1 MTLRI
6 GIVGAGENTKL
17 QHIPGF
23 KSIED
28 VEVVA
33 VCNRTEASGEKVAE
47 EFGIPVV
54 YKDWNELVN
63 SDQIDAVCVGTWP
76 YLHSPI
82 TIKALSSGKHVLTE
96 ARMCMNLKEAQAM
109 HEAAEQSDCVA
120 MVVPAP
126 FYLTAEPTLLSMLKK
141 DFFGEILEIEVRGLA
156 GGFDPNAPLH
166 WRQRRDLSG
175 QNIMALGIF
184 NETVRRYVGHEKSVM
199 AHATIFTHERID
211 SETGMKRVADVPE
224 SIGVISEMENGA
236 TAVYHLSSV
245 ARFGDSFTFEFYGTK
260 GCFKMEGGT
269 AFNPGKVWVAG
280 ESDEAPRLLELR
292 EQPRNG
298 WRVEEEFVD
307 AIREGKPVTH
317 TNFTDGLRY
326 MEFTE
331 AVQMSLAEGRKVN
344 LSEL

>member
-1 MTLRI
+1 MALRI
-6 GIVGAGENTKL
+6 GIVGAGENTRL

-23 KSIED
+23 QGIED

-47 EFGIPVV
+47 EFGISTVHD
-54 YKDWNELVN
+54 DWNELVN
-63 SDQIDAVCVGTWP
+63 SDQVDAVCIGTWP
-76 YLHSPI
+76 YLHGPI
-82 TIKALSSGKHVLTE
+82 TIAALSAGKHVLTE
-96 ARMCMNLKEAQAM
+96 ARMCMNLEEAQAM
-109 HEAAEQSDCVA
+109 HSAAECSDCVA
-120 MVVPAP
+120 MIVPAP
-126 FYLTAEPTLLSMLKK
+126 FYLTAEPTLLNMLEEG
-141 DFFGEILEIEVRGLA
+141 FFGKILEIEVRGLA
-156 GGFDPNAPLH
+156 GGFDPDAPLH

-199 AHATIFTHERID
+199 AHGTIFTRD
-211 SETGMKRVADVPE
+211 RVDPETGLAGVADVPE
-224 SIGVISEMENGA
+224 SIGVISEMESGA

-245 ARFGDSFTFEFYGTK
+245 ARLGDSFTFEFYGTK

-280 ESDEAPRLLELR
+280 EDDEALRLLKLSEK
-292 EQPRNG
+292 PRNG
-298 WRVEEEFVD
+298 WRVEEEFVE
-307 AIREGKPVTH
+307 AIRLGKPVTH
-317 TNFTDGLRY
+317 TNFADGLRY

-331 AVQMSLAEGRKVN
+331 AVQMSLEEGRKIN

>member
-1 MTLRI
+1 MALRI
-6 GIVGAGENTKL
+6 GIVGAGENTRL

-23 KSIED
+23 QGIED
-28 VEVVA
+28 VEIVA
-33 VCNRTEASGEKVAE
+33 VCNRTEASGKKVAE
-47 EFGIPVV
+47 EYGIP
-54 YKDWNELVN
+54 KIHDDWNELVN
-63 SDQIDAVCVGTWP
+63 SDQVDAVCIGTWP
-76 YLHSPI
+76 YLHGPI
-82 TIKALSSGKHVLTE
+82 TIAALSAGKHVLTE
-96 ARMCMNLKEAQAM
+96 ARMCMNLEEAQAM
-109 HEAAEQSDCVA
+109 YSAAECSDCVA
-120 MVVPAP
+120 MIVPAP
-126 FYLTAEPTLLSMLKK
+126 FYLTAEPTLLTMLEE

-156 GGFDPNAPLH
+156 GGFAPDAPLH

-199 AHATIFTHERID
+199 AHGTIFTRD
-211 SETGMKRVADVPE
+211 RVNLETGLSGVADVPE

-245 ARFGDSFTFEFYGTK
+245 ARLGDSFTFEFYGTK

-280 ESDEAPRLLELR
+280 EDDEALRLLKFS

-298 WRVEEEFVD
+298 WRVEEEFVE
-307 AIREGKPVTH
+307 AIRLGKPVTH
-317 TNFTDGLRY
+317 TNFADGLRY

-331 AVQMSLAEGRKVN
+331 AVQMSLKEGRKIN

>member
-6 GIVGAGENTKL
+6 GIVGAGENTRL

-23 KSIED
+23 QDIED

-33 VCNRTEASGEKVAE
+33 VCNRTEASGKKVAE
-47 EFGIPVV
+47 EFGIPIVHN
-54 YKDWNELVN
+54 DWNELVS
-63 SDQIDAVCVGTWP
+63 SDQIDAVCIGTWP
-76 YLHSPI
+76 YLHGPI
-82 TIKALSSGKHVLTE
+82 TIAALSAGKHVLTE

-109 HEAAEQSDCVA
+109 HYEAERSDCVA
-120 MVVPAP
+120 MIVPAP
-126 FYLTAEPTLLSMLKK
+126 FYLTAEPTLLSMLE
-141 DFFGEILEIEVRGLA
+141 DGFFGQILEIEVRGLA
-156 GGFDPNAPLH
+156 GGFDPEAPLH

-184 NETVRRYVGHEKSVM
+184 NETVRRYAGHEKSVI
-199 AHATIFTHERID
+199 AHGAIFTRD
-211 SETGMKRVADVPE
+211 RVDPETGLSGVADVPE
-224 SIGVISEMENGA
+224 SIGVVSEMESGA

-245 ARFGDSFTFEFYGTK
+245 ARLGDSFTFEFYGTK

-280 ESDEAPRLLELR
+280 EEDEALRLLKLP

-298 WRVEEEFVD
+298 WRVEEEFVE
-307 AIREGKPVTH
+307 AIRLGEPVTH
-317 TNFTDGLRY
+317 TNFADGLRY

-331 AVQMSLAEGRKVN
+331 AVQMSLKEGRKIN